1 MMLCPLQVH
10 SKETRTRTLTFLGVH
25 RAVREAQRRQPGL
38 QHHVRSRS
46 HEAPDKGFSSHTQS
60 SLHGQT
66 DGNTGVNALL
76 K

>member
-1 MMLCPLQVH
+1 MLWSFQVH
-10 SKETRTRTLTFLGVH
+10 SKGMDTRTLTFLGVH

-66 DGNTGVNALL
+66 DGNMGVNAVL